1 MTLELRPEMTASPED
16 LFGERKGKRWINF
29 TGVGRLIRVADSID
43 DVLPE
48 TKAKGLVLTELWKS
62 SWIVHNGGPIE
73 ESELTL
79 FTDRV
84 DEFVWISET
93 EVEKF
98 KELFEAKQ

>member
-16 LFGERKGKRWINF
+16 LFGPKGEIFKAFSGVER
-29 TGVGRLIRVADSID
+29 LLRVADNID
-43 DVLPE
+43 EVRPE
-48 TKAKGLVLTELWKS
+48 VEARGLLLIELWRS
-62 SWIVHNGGPIE
+62 SWVVYRKGQTLE
-73 ESELTL
+73 ESELSF

-98 KELFEAKQ
+98 QKLFNKEE